1 MANVVQP
8 EVYTLG
14 VSDVDWDTMKKL
26 GLETPLDTEPVE
38 DLVEFAGRSCYQSFH
53 RPNPA
58 TAKTEDYI
66 HHIIEMGHESVLEH
80 TQFTFYITGVT
91 LSLIHISEPTRR
103 LSRSRMPS
111 SA

>member
-53 RPNPA
+53 RKAVLVQRHTTPLLRTLIRLSSA
-58 TAKTEDYI
+58 TA
-66 HHIIEMGHESVLEH
+66 SLW
-80 TQFTFYITGVT
+80 IT
-91 LSLIHISEPTRR
+91 
-103 LSRSRMPS
+103 
-111 SA
+111 